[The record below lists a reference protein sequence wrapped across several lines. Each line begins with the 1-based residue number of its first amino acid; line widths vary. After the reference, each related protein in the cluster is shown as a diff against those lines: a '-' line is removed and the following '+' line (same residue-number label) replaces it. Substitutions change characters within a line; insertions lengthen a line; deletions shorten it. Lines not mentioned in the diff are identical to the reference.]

1 MLKLKARII
10 FKKLNLKKSK
20 FKRNTGITSFKNN
33 FYFFEPNCNKI
44 IFQTLI
50 KNNFKNKNIKQFKI
64 LKIDN
69 KSIRTDTIVELENNK
84 TYRILKI
91 FKFCNCIIFKV
102 NQLELEL
109 EDLGI
114 FYIVKNN
121 TDNYEFI
128 NLDDIISIFNVFKKG
143 ERKMLVHKV
152 YLFK

>member
-1 MLKLKARII
+1 MKKMLLWII
-10 FKKLNLKKSK
+10 
-20 FKRNTGITSFKNN
+20 
-33 FYFFEPNCNKI
+33 
-44 IFQTLI
+44 
-50 KNNFKNKNIKQFKI
+50 
-64 LKIDN
+64 
-69 KSIRTDTIVELENNK
+69 NNK